1 MCVTVVTWLSFSKR
15 FGIFQCVS
23 FISSVFGAP
32 MWKRSTEGFCALYCA
47 WILLCGSHACKHV
60 QFSFCLCSS
69 KSSLFN
75 CFAHQRRQ
83 VKNRGNRTKVNI
95 KERVNSS
102 TNEWFHINFHH
113 LSSHSLRYFVS
124 FAIPHTVLY
133 WIKKP
138 YSFAR
143 PRVHYLLVV
152 FFFFF
157 SRLSHRII
165 LTLIHHLEYFIPSFS
180 CYPSFFFT
188 LSFSFFSSIFCGWMC
203 FFSSFDAVEYVCVRA
218 IYA

>member
-1 MCVTVVTWLSFSKR
+1 
-15 FGIFQCVS
+15 
-23 FISSVFGAP
+23 

-69 KSSLFN
+69 QSSLFN

-152 FFFFF
+152 FFSLLLIVSQNNSDTYSSFGIFYSFIFLLSLFLLHTLIFIFFSIFYFLWLNVFFF
-157 SRLSHRII
+157 LFRRCWIRLCTCNLCINKTPFNTVRSLHR
-165 LTLIHHLEYFIPSFS
+165 FI
-180 CYPSFFFT
+180 
-188 LSFSFFSSIFCGWMC
+188 
-203 FFSSFDAVEYVCVRA
+203 A
-218 IYA
+218 I